1 MPQPETPVRLKPGD
15 AVKSRN
21 PALFLVFFYLD
32 LISFN

>member
-21 PALFLVFFYLD
+21 PALFFSIFLFRFN
-32 LISFN
+32 LI